1 MKERVV
7 VFDGE
12 DKFIA
17 KKDRIFDKSKGKSY
31 SGNNPEGDR
40 FKQYMLEKQ
49 KGCVVPELGDPD
61 FCKKAEQFIKT
72 RGEGKATPEQ
82 VWKVHSLFQDN
93 CVEKPKEKSAAGDI
107 QTPPIIPNL
116 PTSSTPTFPDW
127 ESLDCDSIEREI
139 AALQQTLL
147 TSRFSANVVDLYNT
161 AISRGTAVK
170 AQKCGI
176 APPVLGDNPLPPV
189 DAPPAPRPTPVVV
202 NPLGVSLSASSL
214 GMQPN
219 SGSQTKSDTGEKKK
233 SSNLLIWL
241 LVGGALIYLITS
253 QKK

>member
-17 KKDRIFDKSKGKSY
+17 KKDRIYDKSTGKSY
-31 SGNNPEGDR
+31 GGKNPEGDR

-107 QTPPIIPNL
+107 QTPPIIPDL
-116 PTSSTPTFPDW
+116 PTSSTLTFPDW

-147 TSRFSANVVDLYNT
+147 TSRFSGEMVDLYNA

-176 APPVLGDNPLPPV
+176 APPVLGDTPLPP
-189 DAPPAPRPTPVVV
+189 ASPTPRTPSPILV
-202 NPLGVSLSASSL
+202 NPLGVSLSASTL
-214 GMQPN
+214 GAQPN
-219 SGSQTKSDTGEKKK
+219 SASQTKSDSGDKKK
-233 SSNLLIWL
+233 SSNLLIWIL
-241 LVGGALIYLITS
+241 LGGAVIYLLTS
-253 QKK
+253 NKK

>member
-17 KKDRIFDKSKGKSY
+17 KKDRIYDKSTGKSY
-31 SGNNPEGDR
+31 GGKNPEGDR

-116 PTSSTPTFPDW
+116 PTSTTPTFPDW

-147 TSRFSANVVDLYNT
+147 TSRFSGEMVDLYNA

-176 APPVLGDNPLPPV
+176 APPVLGDTPLPP
-189 DAPPAPRPTPVVV
+189 ASPTPRTPSPISV
-202 NPLGVSLSASSL
+202 NPLGVSLSASTL
-214 GMQPN
+214 GTQPN
-219 SGSQTKSDTGEKKK
+219 SASQTKSDSGDKKK
-233 SSNLLIWL
+233 SSNLLIWIL
-241 LVGGALIYLITS
+241 LGGAVIYLLTS
-253 QKK
+253 NKK

>member
-1 MKERVV
+1 
-7 VFDGE
+7 
-12 DKFIA
+12 
-17 KKDRIFDKSKGKSY
+17 
-31 SGNNPEGDR
+31 
-40 FKQYMLEKQ
+40 MLEKQ

-107 QTPPIIPNL
+107 QTPPIIPDL

-147 TSRFSANVVDLYNT
+147 TSRFSGEMVDLYNA

-176 APPVLGDNPLPPV
+176 APPVLGDTPLPP
-189 DAPPAPRPTPVVV
+189 ASPTPRTPSPILV
-202 NPLGVSLSASSL
+202 NPLGVSLSASTL
-214 GMQPN
+214 GTQPN
-219 SGSQTKSDTGEKKK
+219 SASQTKSDSGDKKK
-233 SSNLLIWL
+233 SSNLLIWIL
-241 LVGGALIYLITS
+241 LGGAVNYLLTS
-253 QKK
+253 NKK

>member
-17 KKDRIFDKSKGKSY
+17 KKDRIYDKSTGKSY
-31 SGNNPEGDR
+31 SGKNPEGDR

-49 KGCVVPELGDPD
+49 KGCVIPELGDPD

-72 RGEGKATPEQ
+72 SGEGKATPEEI
-82 VWKVHSLFQDN
+82 WKVHSLFLDN

-107 QTPPIIPNL
+107 QTPPIIPD
-116 PTSSTPTFPDW
+116 PPISSTPTFPDW

-147 TSRFSANVVDLYNT
+147 TSRFSADMVDLYNA
-161 AISRGTAVK
+161 AISRGMAVK

-176 APPVLGDNPLPPV
+176 APPVLGDSPLPPV
-189 DAPPAPRPTPVVV
+189 SAPPPPSPSPIVV

-214 GMQPN
+214 GVQPN
-219 SGSQTKSDTGEKKK
+219 SASQTKSDTEEKKK
-233 SSNLLIWL
+233 SSNLIIWL
-241 LVGGALIYLITS
+241 LLGGALLYLLTS
-253 QKK
+253 EKK